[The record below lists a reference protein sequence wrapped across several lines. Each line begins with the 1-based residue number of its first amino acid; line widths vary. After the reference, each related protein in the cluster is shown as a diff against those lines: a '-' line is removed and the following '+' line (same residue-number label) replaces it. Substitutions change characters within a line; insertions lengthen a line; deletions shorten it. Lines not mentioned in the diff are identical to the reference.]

1 MIDKLDFNKLNGIIP
16 AIVQD
21 ANTLQVLMIGFMNK
35 EALEKTLLEKKVTF
49 WSRSRKCLWQ
59 KGETSGNSL
68 EVISIETDCDNDALL
83 IKAIPKGPV
92 CHTGSYTC
100 FGEEKITTDV
110 LNRLEAIIADRKRTL
125 PENSYSAKLFKEGTP
140 RIAQKVGEEAVEV
153 AVAATLGDKNQL
165 KEEIADLLYHIIVL
179 LKQEEMSLDDIFKV
193 LQRRMK

>member
-1 MIDKLDFNKLNGIIP
+1 VIDKLDFNKLNGIIP